1 MGRIPVL
8 GGFLRLSCAANG
20 STCSQTCLQKG
31 KWKNM
36 EINIAVIPGDG
47 IGPEITEAT
56 EQVLKRVCEIYGHV
70 LNITHVKA
78 CSSSIEET
86 GEPLPKESL
95 KKCLQADA
103 VLLGN
108 TGLEKYK
115 NEPLTK
121 RPEYALLKL
130 RKELGV
136 TTNLRPVRLY
146 PALMELSPL
155 NKNTLS
161 GGLDYLFVRDIAGG
175 VLCSEQVKGKGVHGP
190 EAYEYEYYNQ
200 KIVEDTAR
208 FAFELAKGRRNKVV
222 SLDKANVLGSSRL
235 WRKTVT
241 EIGKEYPEV
250 ELSHEY
256 IDSAALKLIRR
267 PWEYDVIFTA
277 NLFGD
282 IISDEGTGLTGTAG
296 LFGSAELSVS
306 GKGLYT
312 PNQLHYPDESL
323 IGKQKVSPV
332 GMIMAAALMLRC
344 SFGLEKEAKTV
355 EEAVEKVLEAKIST
369 EDMKYPGAKI
379 VLTGEMADFCCQ
391 FLGKDV

>member
-1 MGRIPVL
+1 MKLEAAVIQGDGVGPEMMEEAVRVLQAVCRRFGHHLKLYPVL
-8 GGFLRLSCAANG
+8 A
-20 STCSQTCLQKG
+20 CSQAIEAG
-31 KWKNM
+31 K
-36 EINIAVIPGDG
+36 
-47 IGPEITEAT
+47 
-56 EQVLKRVCEIYGHV
+56 
-70 LNITHVKA
+70 
-78 CSSSIEET
+78 
-86 GEPLPKESL
+86 EPLPQESL
-95 KKCLQADA
+95 KICTQVPA
-103 VLLGN
+103 VLFGN
-108 TGLEKYK
+108 SGLKKYQDW
-115 NEPLTK
+115 PLDK
-121 RPEYALLKL
+121 LPEGALMIL
-130 RKELGV
+130 RKVLQV
-136 TTNLRPVRLY
+136 STNIRPVRMY
-146 PALMELSPL
+146 PSLKCFSPL
-155 NKNTLS
+155 KAERLEQ
-161 GGLDYLFVRDIAGG
+161 GMDVAFVRDIAGG

>member
-1 MGRIPVL
+1 
-8 GGFLRLSCAANG
+8 
-20 STCSQTCLQKG
+20 
-31 KWKNM
+31 M

-155 NKNTLS
+155 NKNALS

-175 VLCSEQVKGKGVHGP
+175 VLCSELVIVKGVHGP

-241 EIGKEYPEV
+241 EIGKEYPEM

-267 PWEYDVIFTA
+267 PWEYDVILTA

-312 PNQLHYPDESL
+312 PNQLHYPDESV
-323 IGKQKVSPV
+323 IGKDMVNPI
-332 GMIMAAALMLRC
+332 GMIAAAAQMLRL
-344 SFGLEKEAKTV
+344 SFGLEAEAGAI
-355 EEAVEKVLEAKIST
+355 EEAIRQVLAANIATADIWHKGKILVGTKEMGKRIADEIEAVS
-369 EDMKYPGAKI
+369 
-379 VLTGEMADFCCQ
+379 
-391 FLGKDV
+391 

>member
-1 MGRIPVL
+1 
-8 GGFLRLSCAANG
+8 
-20 STCSQTCLQKG
+20 
-31 KWKNM
+31 M

-155 NKNTLS
+155 NKNALS

-241 EIGKEYPEV
+241 EIGKEYPEM

-256 IDSAALKLIRR
+256 IL
-267 PWEYDVIFTA
+267 
-277 NLFGD
+277 
-282 IISDEGTGLTGTAG
+282 
-296 LFGSAELSVS
+296 
-306 GKGLYT
+306 
-312 PNQLHYPDESL
+312 SL
-323 IGKQKVSPV
+323 IH
-332 GMIMAAALMLRC
+332 I
-344 SFGLEKEAKTV
+344 
-355 EEAVEKVLEAKIST
+355 
-369 EDMKYPGAKI
+369 
-379 VLTGEMADFCCQ
+379 
-391 FLGKDV
+391 

>member
-1 MGRIPVL
+1 MKLEAAVIQGDGVGPEMMEEAVRVLQAVCRRFGHHLKLYPVL
-8 GGFLRLSCAANG
+8 A
-20 STCSQTCLQKG
+20 CSQAIEAG
-31 KWKNM
+31 K
-36 EINIAVIPGDG
+36 
-47 IGPEITEAT
+47 
-56 EQVLKRVCEIYGHV
+56 
-70 LNITHVKA
+70 
-78 CSSSIEET
+78 
-86 GEPLPKESL
+86 EPLPQESL
-95 KKCLQADA
+95 KICTQVPA
-103 VLLGN
+103 VLFGN
-108 TGLEKYK
+108 SGLKKYQDW
-115 NEPLTK
+115 PLDK
-121 RPEYALLKL
+121 RPEGALMIL
-130 RKELGV
+130 RKVLQV
-136 TTNLRPVRLY
+136 STNIRPVRMY
-146 PALMELSPL
+146 PSLKCFSPL
-155 NKNTLS
+155 KAERLEQ
-161 GGLDYLFVRDIAGG
+161 GMDVAFVRDIAGG

-267 PWEYDVIFTA
+267 PWEYDVILTA
-277 NLFGD
+277 KLFGD

-312 PNQLHYPDESL
+312 PNQLHYPDESV

-355 EEAVEKVLEAKIST
+355 ENAIEKVLEAKIST

>member
-1 MGRIPVL
+1 
-8 GGFLRLSCAANG
+8 
-20 STCSQTCLQKG
+20 
-31 KWKNM
+31 M

-146 PALMELSPL
+146 PQLAELSPL
-155 NKNTLS
+155 KKMP
-161 GGLDYLFVRDIAGG
+161 F
-175 VLCSEQVKGKGVHGP
+175 P
-190 EAYEYEYYNQ
+190 
-200 KIVEDTAR
+200 
-208 FAFELAKGRRNKVV
+208 
-222 SLDKANVLGSSRL
+222 
-235 WRKTVT
+235 
-241 EIGKEYPEV
+241 
-250 ELSHEY
+250 
-256 IDSAALKLIRR
+256 
-267 PWEYDVIFTA
+267 
-277 NLFGD
+277 
-282 IISDEGTGLTGTAG
+282 AG
-296 LFGSAELSVS
+296 LIIYLSV
-306 GKGLYT
+306 
-312 PNQLHYPDESL
+312 
-323 IGKQKVSPV
+323 I
-332 GMIMAAALMLRC
+332 
-344 SFGLEKEAKTV
+344 
-355 EEAVEKVLEAKIST
+355 
-369 EDMKYPGAKI
+369 
-379 VLTGEMADFCCQ
+379 
-391 FLGKDV
+391 

>member
-1 MGRIPVL
+1 
-8 GGFLRLSCAANG
+8 
-20 STCSQTCLQKG
+20 
-31 KWKNM
+31 M

-47 IGPEITEAT
+47 IGPEIVDAA
-56 EQVLKRVCEIYGHV
+56 EQVLMRVCEIYGHV

-86 GEPLPKESL
+86 GESLPEESL
-95 KKCLQADA
+95 KTCLKADA

-146 PALMELSPL
+146 PALAELSPL
-155 NKNTLS
+155 NKNALS

-175 VLCSEQVKGKGVHGP
+175 VLCSEQVKRKGVHGP

-200 KIVEDTAR
+200 KIVENTAR

-250 ELSHEY
+250 ELTHEY

-267 PWEYDVIFTA
+267 PWEYDVILTA

-312 PNQLHYPDESL
+312 PNQLHYPDEPV
-323 IGKQKVSPV
+323 IGQQKVSPI
-332 GMIMAAALMLRC
+332 GMIIAAALMLRC
-344 SFGLEKEAKTV
+344 SFGLEEEAKAV
-355 EEAVEKVLEAKIST
+355 ERAIEKVLEEKIT
-369 EDMKYPGAKI
+369 TDDMKYPGAKV
-379 VLTGEMADFCCQ
+379 VLTGEIADLCCQ
-391 FLGKDV
+391 FFGKNV

>member
-1 MGRIPVL
+1 MKLEAAVIQGDGVGPEMMEEAVRVLQAVCRRFGHHLKLYPVL
-8 GGFLRLSCAANG
+8 A
-20 STCSQTCLQKG
+20 CSQAIEAG
-31 KWKNM
+31 K
-36 EINIAVIPGDG
+36 
-47 IGPEITEAT
+47 
-56 EQVLKRVCEIYGHV
+56 
-70 LNITHVKA
+70 
-78 CSSSIEET
+78 
-86 GEPLPKESL
+86 EPLPQESL
-95 KKCLQADA
+95 KICTQVPA
-103 VLLGN
+103 VLFGN
-108 TGLEKYK
+108 SGLKKYQDW
-115 NEPLTK
+115 PLDK
-121 RPEYALLKL
+121 RPEGALMIL
-130 RKELGV
+130 RKVLQV
-136 TTNLRPVRLY
+136 STNIRPVRMY
-146 PALMELSPL
+146 PSLKCFSPL
-155 NKNTLS
+155 KAERLEQ
-161 GGLDYLFVRDIAGG
+161 GMDVAFVRDIAGG

-241 EIGKEYPEV
+241 EIGKEYPEM

-267 PWEYDVIFTA
+267 PWEYDVILTA

-312 PNQLHYPDESL
+312 PNQLHYPDESV
-323 IGKQKVSPV
+323 IGKQKVSPI

-355 EEAVEKVLEAKIST
+355 ENAIEKVLEAKIST

>member
-1 MGRIPVL
+1 M
-8 GGFLRLSCAANG
+8 
-20 STCSQTCLQKG
+20 
-31 KWKNM
+31 
-36 EINIAVIPGDG
+36 
-47 IGPEITEAT
+47 
-56 EQVLKRVCEIYGHV
+56 
-70 LNITHVKA
+70 
-78 CSSSIEET
+78 
-86 GEPLPKESL
+86 
-95 KKCLQADA
+95 
-103 VLLGN
+103 
-108 TGLEKYK
+108 
-115 NEPLTK
+115 TK

-130 RKELGV
+130 RKKLGV

-155 NKNTLS
+155 NKNALS

-208 FAFELAKGRRNKVV
+208 FASELAKGRRNKVV

-267 PWEYDVIFTA
+267 PWEYDVILTA

-312 PNQLHYPDESL
+312 PNQLHYPDESV

-355 EEAVEKVLEAKIST
+355 ENAIEKVLEAKIST

>member
-1 MGRIPVL
+1 
-8 GGFLRLSCAANG
+8 
-20 STCSQTCLQKG
+20 
-31 KWKNM
+31 M

-155 NKNTLS
+155 NKNALS

-241 EIGKEYPEV
+241 EIGKEYPEM

-267 PWEYDVIFTA
+267 PWEYDVILTA

-312 PNQLHYPDESL
+312 PNQLHYPDESV
-323 IGKQKVSPV
+323 IGKDMVNPI
-332 GMIMAAALMLRC
+332 GMIAAAAQMLRL
-344 SFGLEKEAKTV
+344 SFGLEAEAGAI
-355 EEAVEKVLEAKIST
+355 EEAIRQVLAANIATADIWHKGKILVGTKEMGKRIADEIEAVS
-369 EDMKYPGAKI
+369 
-379 VLTGEMADFCCQ
+379 
-391 FLGKDV
+391 